1 MVKWFN
7 RQPTKILQT
16 RTLEL
21 RFRLR
26 PGHSCNPHGMIGD
39 QLGNT
44 WCPRFPTRCRPRECD
59 CWWLSNTSSFWTV
72 NCSRPGRRLHTKNDG
87 KSPCSMRKSTISTGP
102 CSSSQT
108 VCLEGKPP
116 GVFVGTTMIIW
127 AIKYGAPNC
136 CQTAENM
143 ALPKMHPQQMKL
155 YHRVFGVLSPSIR
168 SNDALHDFQEVE

>member
-1 MVKWFN
+1 
-7 RQPTKILQT
+7 
-16 RTLEL
+16 
-21 RFRLR
+21 
-26 PGHSCNPHGMIGD
+26 
-39 QLGNT
+39 
-44 WCPRFPTRCRPRECD
+44 
-59 CWWLSNTSSFWTV
+59 
-72 NCSRPGRRLHTKNDG
+72 
-87 KSPCSMRKSTISTGP
+87 MRKSTISTGP